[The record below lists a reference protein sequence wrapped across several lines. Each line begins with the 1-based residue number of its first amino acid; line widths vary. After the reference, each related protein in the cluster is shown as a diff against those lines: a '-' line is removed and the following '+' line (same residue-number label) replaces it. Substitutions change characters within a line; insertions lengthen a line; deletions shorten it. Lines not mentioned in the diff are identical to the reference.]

1 MKIYFHRDF
10 DGMAAAAILADAL
23 ATARGH
29 HDVSWEGVNFDRTLE
44 WDNFA
49 NGEEFA
55 VVDFHYHPRAK
66 YWFDHHPTTFLDDSH
81 QEQYSDDENRCF
93 DPTAKSCPPIIL
105 RHAAEHWGYT
115 PPAHFAELAKWSD
128 IIDSAGYESAEA
140 ALFGTEPAMIVSR
153 ALTCSPNLQ
162 FHDTMVQ
169 LMRDQH
175 LDDIAKHPVVEKCYK
190 RSSKNRDN
198 ALDNF
203 ESNVLLDNGTA
214 LLADLRSKKIR
225 RDRFAPFYL
234 HPDVQFAVTLLPT
247 RAGDHITVS
256 SNPWNRPQTDFNLGE
271 LMKKY
276 GGGGHQSVGGC
287 NPSDSVTAMEWARE
301 IYNVIKDLS

>member
-23 ATARGH
+23 AQSRGH
-29 HDVSWEGVNFDRTLE
+29 DDVNWEGVNFDRTLE
-44 WDNFA
+44 WENFA
-49 NGEEFA
+49 LGEEFA
-55 VVDFHYHPRAK
+55 VVDFHYHPRAA
-66 YWFDHHPTTFLDDSH
+66 YWFDHHPTTFLDDQH
-81 QEQYSDDENRCF
+81 KEAYVDSDTHCF
-93 DPTAKSCPPIIL
+93 DPTSPSCPPIIL
-105 RHAAEHWGYT
+105 KHAKEHWGYQ
-115 PPAHFAELAKWSD
+115 PPEHFIELEKWSN
-128 IIDSAGYESAEA
+128 IIDAAGYDSAEH

-162 FHDTMVQ
+162 FHDTVVQ
-169 LMRDQH
+169 LMRDKPLSEIAQH
-175 LDDIAKHPVVEKCYK
+175 PIIEKCYK

-198 ALDNF
+198 AIENF
-203 ESNVLLDNGTA
+203 EANVLLDNGTA

-234 HPDVQFAVTLLPT
+234 HPEIYFCVNLLPT

-256 SNPWNRPQTDFNLGE
+256 SNPWNRPKTDFNLGE

-276 GGGGHQSVGGC
+276 KGGGHKSVGGC
-287 NPSDSVTAMEWARE
+287 NPPNSVTAMKWARE
-301 IYNVIKDLS
+301 IYDIVKDLK

>member
-23 ATARGH
+23 AKSRNHSEIT
-29 HDVSWEGVNFDRTLE
+29 WEGVNFDRTLE
-44 WDNFA
+44 WESFA

-55 VVDFHYHPRAK
+55 IVDFHYHPRAS
-66 YWFDHHPTTFLDDSH
+66 YWFDHHPTTFLDEQHQRDYVDTDSH
-81 QEQYSDDENRCF
+81 CF
-93 DPTAKSCPPIIL
+93 DPKSPSCPPIIL
-105 RHAAEHWGYT
+105 QHAAQHWGYQA
-115 PPAHFAELAKWSD
+115 PEHFTELAKWSN
-128 IIDSAGYESAEA
+128 IIDSAGFDSAEH
-140 ALFGTEPAMIVSR
+140 ALFGTEPALIVSR

-162 FHDTMVQ
+162 FHDTVVQ
-169 LMRDQH
+169 LMRDQP
-175 LDDIAKHPVVEKCYK
+175 LSQIAKHPVIEKCYA
-190 RSSKNRDN
+190 RSSRNRDN
-198 ALDNF
+198 AIDNF
-203 ESNVLLDNGTA
+203 EDNIVLDNGTS

-234 HPDVQFAVTLLPT
+234 HPDLHFAVTLLPT

-256 SNPWNRPQTDFNLGE
+256 SNPWNRPQTNFDLGE

-287 NPSDSVTAMEWARE
+287 NPSNGVTAMKWARE
-301 IYNVIKDLS
+301 IYDIVKDLS

>member
-23 ATARGH
+23 ATTRGH
-29 HDVSWEGVNFDRTLE
+29 LDVSWEGVNFDRTLE

-66 YWFDHHPTTFLDDSH
+66 YWFDHHPTTFLEDSH

-93 DPTAKSCPPIIL
+93 DSTAKRCPPIIL

-115 PPAHFAELAKWSD
+115 PPAHFTELAKWSD

-214 LLADLRSKKIR
+214 LRAD
-225 RDRFAPFYL
+225 
-234 HPDVQFAVTLLPT
+234 
-247 RAGDHITVS
+247 
-256 SNPWNRPQTDFNLGE
+256 
-271 LMKKY
+271 
-276 GGGGHQSVGGC
+276 
-287 NPSDSVTAMEWARE
+287 
-301 IYNVIKDLS
+301 

>member
-23 ATARGH
+23 ATTRGH

-49 NGEEFA
+49 SGEEFA

-115 PPAHFAELAKWSD
+115 PPAHFTELAKWSD
-128 IIDSAGYESAEA
+128 ISTPPDI
-140 ALFGTEPAMIVSR
+140 
-153 ALTCSPNLQ
+153 NLQ
-162 FHDTMVQ
+162 
-169 LMRDQH
+169 R
-175 LDDIAKHPVVEKCYK
+175 
-190 RSSKNRDN
+190 
-198 ALDNF
+198 
-203 ESNVLLDNGTA
+203 LLC
-214 LLADLRSKKIR
+214 LA
-225 RDRFAPFYL
+225 
-234 HPDVQFAVTLLPT
+234 
-247 RAGDHITVS
+247 
-256 SNPWNRPQTDFNLGE
+256 
-271 LMKKY
+271 
-276 GGGGHQSVGGC
+276 
-287 NPSDSVTAMEWARE
+287 PSQQ
-301 IYNVIKDLS
+301 